1 MELTDVRIRAAKSLS
16 WVRRVVVVSAV
27 AVSLPMS
34 NSFGSETRHSRIGNE
49 ALVLVSQDLTGDA
62 RAGRETTSPVA
73 SGGTLPQVTV
83 EARRKAME
91 HHVYDFVRKLTQN
104 PRFRDESLPRWNAP
118 LCFAVAG
125 LPTDQGLF
133 ALGRLREIA
142 RTTGV
147 RVMDA
152 GCRYNFFVV
161 FTGEPN
167 KLLKKAI
174 HQHPEAFTESG
185 GAHEI
190 QEFVTP
196 SRPQAVRA
204 WHNVE
209 TFTRGGIPVNR
220 EAACVTTLVG
230 ATYFTAM
237 QAPISCAYS
246 ASRIERND
254 VPAFTSALVVVDTT
268 YPKQAKLGQ
277 LVDYAAMV
285 GLADI
290 SPSADIADAP
300 SVLHLFDEA
309 SDAVPPEG
317 LTNWDRAFL
326 RGLYDTDQASRTQR
340 FQIVDTMLDDV
351 VDEQLH

>member
-1 MELTDVRIRAAKSLS
+1 
-16 WVRRVVVVSAV
+16 
-27 AVSLPMS
+27 
-34 NSFGSETRHSRIGNE
+34 
-49 ALVLVSQDLTGDA
+49 
-62 RAGRETTSPVA
+62 
-73 SGGTLPQVTV
+73 
-83 EARRKAME
+83 
-91 HHVYDFVRKLTQN
+91 
-104 PRFRDESLPRWNAP
+104 
-118 LCFAVAG
+118 
-125 LPTDQGLF
+125 
-133 ALGRLREIA
+133 
-142 RTTGV
+142 V
-147 RVMDA
+147 RVIDA

-167 KLLKKAI
+167 KLLKKAL
-174 HQHPEAFTESG
+174 HQHPEAFAQSEG
-185 GAHEI
+185 GHEI

-196 SRPQAVRA
+196 SRAQAVRA

-230 ATYFTAM
+230 STFFTAM
-237 QAPISCAYS
+237 QAPISCEYS
-246 ASRIERND
+246 ASRIERSD

-300 SVLHLFDEA
+300 SVLHVFDEA

-326 RGLYDTDQASRTQR
+326 KELYDSDQASRTQK
-340 FQIVDTMLDDV
+340 FQIVDKMLDDV
-351 VDEQLH
+351 VN